1 MELDR
6 DLIQAAVRSF
16 WASRSGQQKAQKAK
30 GKLDQGTRGSATGG
44 KHLDGFLFLFR
55 DLLMRAGIPEAAI
68 YVAGQRNLPGF
79 FRPIKEWDLLVVDG
93 PRLVVAVEAKS
104 QVGSFGNN
112 FNNRSEEAIGNAV
125 DVWTAFREGAV
136 GPFAPW
142 VGYLMLLENNKK
154 SRSPVRMAEP
164 HFPVD
169 PIFHGASYARRYEL
183 LCRRMVRER
192 HYSGAALLL
201 SSKEDAGMRQYIEPA
216 DDLTIAALVGLMVT
230 HAKGAFGIR

>member
-1 MELDR
+1 MELDPG
-6 DLIQAAVRSF
+6 LIQAAVRSF

-30 GKLDQGTRGSATGG
+30 GKADQGTRGSATGG

-55 DLLMRAGIPEAAI
+55 DLLVQAGIPEGAI

-79 FRPIKEWDLLVVDG
+79 FRPIKEWDLLVVEG
-93 PRLVVAVEAKS
+93 ERLVVAVEAKS
-104 QVGSFGNN
+104 QVVSFWNN

-125 DVWTAFREGAV
+125 DIWTAFREGAV
-136 GPFAPW
+136 GGFAPW
-142 VGYLMLLENNKK
+142 VGYIMLLENNEK
-154 SRSPVRMAEP
+154 SRSPVRIPEP

-169 PIFHGASYARRYEL
+169 PVFHGASYARRYEL

-201 SSKEDAGMRQYIEPA
+201 SSKEDAENGDFLEPA
-216 DDLTIAALVGLMVT
+216 EDLRISSLVGLMLA
-230 HAKGAFGIR
+230 HAKGAFGLG

>member
-1 MELDR
+1 MELDK
-6 DLIQAAVRSF
+6 DLIKAAVRSF
-16 WASRSGQQKAQKAK
+16 WASRAGQQKTQKAK
-30 GKLDQGTRGSATGG
+30 GMMDQGTRGSATGG

-55 DLLMRAGIPEAAI
+55 DLLVQAGIPEASI

-79 FRPIKEWDLLVVDG
+79 FRPIKEWDLLVVEG
-93 PRLVVAVEAKS
+93 RRLVVALEAKS

-125 DVWTAFREGAV
+125 DIWTAFREGAV
-136 GPFAPW
+136 GASAPW
-142 VGYLMLLENNKK
+142 VGYLMLLENNAK
-154 SRSPVRMAEP
+154 SRSPVRLSDP

-169 PIFHGASYARRYEL
+169 PVFHNASYARRYEI

-201 SSKEDAGMRQYIEPA
+201 SSKDDATDGDFLEPA
-216 DDLTIAALVGLMVT
+216 DDLRISSIVSPMVA
-230 HAKGAFGIR
+230 HAKGAFGLR